1 MPGRPVTIA
10 IVCLLLG
17 MTLAAPAVC
26 GDDEPGSDFARHV
39 SDAAYPLW
47 LGVPA
52 YYLLSGDGDKVET
65 GRRVVDAL
73 ILAGAVTQLA
83 KVTINSRRP
92 SPHEANTHGMPSG
105 HAALTFAIAA
115 VVSERDPDWKWPAFG
130 GAALI
135 AWSRHDL
142 RQHHWDQIL
151 VGAALGTYLGRAAGR
166 GKTNIWADGE
176 RSSVSLSIAPAV
188 GGEAPGGP
196 VAALVYRTSF

>member
-1 MPGRPVTIA
+1 MPRVPVIA
-10 IVCLLLG
+10 ILSVLLG
-17 MTLAAPAVC
+17 MAFAVVGVC
-26 GDDEPGSDFARHV
+26 EGDEPGSDFARHI

-52 YYLLSGDGDKVET
+52 YYVLSGDGEKVET

-73 ILAGAVTQLA
+73 ILTATVTQLA

-92 SPHEANTHGMPSG
+92 APHETNKRGMPSG
-105 HAALTFAIAA
+105 HAALTFAVAA

-130 GAALI
+130 TAALV

-142 RQHHWDQIL
+142 RQHHWDQII
-151 VGAALGTYLGRAAGR
+151 VGAAVGTYLGRVAGR

-176 RSSVSLSIAPAV
+176 RSSVSLSIAPGV
-188 GGEAPGGP
+188 GGEAPGDP
-196 VAALVYRTSF
+196 MAALVYRTSF